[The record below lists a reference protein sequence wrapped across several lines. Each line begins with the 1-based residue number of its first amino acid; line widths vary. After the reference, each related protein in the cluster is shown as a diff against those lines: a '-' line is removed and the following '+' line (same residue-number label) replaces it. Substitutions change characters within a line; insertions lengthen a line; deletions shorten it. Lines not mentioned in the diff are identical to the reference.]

1 MPHDPGTRSLIDSAD
16 EFQRRVLEELREH
29 VRRCE
34 KEAAETKQ
42 AVLGDFTVGDDE
54 EEDEPILRIRFLCE
68 PGEDARVLSVDD
80 STGREWRSATL
91 H

>member
-1 MPHDPGTRSLIDSAD
+1 MWDVDDGSSSLEASLEPAGTVPAAAVTDSAA
-16 EFQRRVLEELREH
+16 VK
-29 VRRCE
+29 V
-34 KEAAETKQ
+34 AES
-42 AVLGDFTVGDDE
+42 DDE

-80 STGREWRSATL
+80 STGHEWRSATL